1 MKMDFQSAV
10 KTCFQKYVDFNG
22 RATRSEFWWFFL
34 FCFVVSL
41 ILGVISNYISW
52 AFSLATILPTL
63 AVGSRR
69 LHDTN
74 KSGWLQL
81 GFYISY
87 IIAFVLMGFGAA
99 SLMTSSSPNML
110 LIALGGILM
119 LATLIVFIILMVK
132 ESDASENKYGDVPA
146 N

>member
-1 MKMDFQSAV
+1 MDFQSAV

-132 ESDASENKYGDVPA
+132 ESDAFENKYGDVPA

>member
-1 MKMDFQSAV
+1 MDFQSAV